1 MAHPNEE
8 NNSALIRTIL
18 SLLNLA
24 GTFRSVVLA
33 KNVPVSAKNM
43 DVLFEDN
50 PICTM
55 HDDILRMTGPVWVSY
70 GGVFQKNS
78 PIHTT
83 VDSLQYGSC

>member
-1 MAHPNEE
+1 
-8 NNSALIRTIL
+8 
-18 SLLNLA
+18 
-24 GTFRSVVLA
+24 
-33 KNVPVSAKNM
+33 M